1 MIYLDH
7 AATTPLHPLVLEA
20 MLPYFTEHYGNV
32 SSLHQAGQKSRR
44 GVENARE
51 MLADALGATR
61 KEIVFTSGATEA
73 DNQAIR
79 SVAALYP
86 GGHIISSSI
95 EHAAVLATCKYLET
109 LGHPVTYLEPNE
121 AGEITVDA
129 VADAF
134 ETNTVLVAL
143 MHTNNETGV
152 KTDIKKIATLAHER
166 NVLVFCDAVQAFG
179 FEAFNVKDL
188 GVDLL
193 SLSAHKLYGPKGVGV
208 LYIRE
213 GLELPAFMLGGEQ
226 ERGFRAGT
234 HNTPA
239 IVGMGKAAEL
249 AVRRLG
255 ESRNLTGIQNLTE
268 LRDNFEKKVL
278 TVEGVAVNGA
288 AARGP
293 KHCNVR
299 VAGVDGEALLLS
311 LDRFGIC
318 ASAGSACAAG
328 SLEPSHVLAALGLT
342 PDQAKASVRFSLG
355 YGVTKEMLDEA
366 SSRFAEAV
374 QRCRVFA

>member
-7 AATTPLHPLVLEA
+7 AATTPLEPLVLEA
-20 MLPYFTEHYGNV
+20 MLPYLTEHYGNV

-51 MLADALGATR
+51 QIADALGATR

-79 SVAALYP
+79 SVAQMYP
-86 GGHIISSSI
+86 RGHIITSSI
-95 EHAAVLATCKYLET
+95 EHAAVLATCRYLET
-109 LGHPVTYLEPNE
+109 LGHPVTYLQPNE
-121 AGEITVDA
+121 QGEITVDA
-129 VADAF
+129 VANAF
-134 ETNTVLVAL
+134 QSNTVLVVL

-152 KTDIKKIATLAHER
+152 KTDIKSISQLAKQK

-179 FEAFNVKDL
+179 FEALNVKDL

-208 LYIRE
+208 LYVRE

-249 AVRRLG
+249 AMKRLGDVAGFDDTRRL
-255 ESRNLTGIQNLTE
+255 EH
-268 LRDNFEKKVL
+268 LRDDFEKKL
-278 TVEGVAVNGA
+278 LEVEGVQVNGA
-288 AARGP
+288 APRGP

-299 VAGVDGEALLLS
+299 VANVDGEALLLS
-311 LDRFGIC
+311 LDRLGIC

-328 SLEPSHVLAALGLT
+328 SLEPSHVLTAMGLT
-342 PDQAKASVRFSLG
+342 PEQAKASVRFSLG
-355 YGVTKEMLDEA
+355 HGVTKDMLDEA
-366 SSRFAEAV
+366 ARRFAEAV
-374 QRCRVFA
+374 ERCRVFA

>member
-20 MLPYFTEHYGNV
+20 MLPYLTEHYGNV
-32 SSLHQAGQKSRR
+32 SSLHGAGQKSRR

-51 MLADALGATR
+51 LIADALGATR

-79 SVAALYP
+79 SVMQRHP
-86 GGHIISSSI
+86 GGHIISSST
-95 EHAAVLATCKYLET
+95 EHAAVLATCRYLET
-109 LGHPVTYLEPNE
+109 LGYPVTYLKPNE
-121 AGEITVDA
+121 AGEITLEA
-129 VADAF
+129 VAAAF
-134 ETNTVLVAL
+134 RPETVLVAL

-152 KTDIKKIATLAHER
+152 KTDIRSITQLAHEK
-166 NVLVFCDAVQAFG
+166 NALVFCDAVQAFG

-193 SLSAHKLYGPKGVGV
+193 SLSAHKFYGPKGVGV

-213 GLELPAFMLGGEQ
+213 DLELPAFMLGGEQ

-234 HNTPA
+234 HNTPG

-249 AVRRLG
+249 AVKRLG
-255 ESRNLTGIQNLTE
+255 EVQQLAQ
-268 LRDNFEKKVL
+268 LRDDFEKKLL
-278 TVEGVAVNGA
+278 TVEGVAVNGLA
-288 AARGP
+288 QRGP
-293 KHCNVR
+293 KHSNVR
-299 VAGVDGEALLLS
+299 VAHVDGEALLLS

-328 SLEPSHVLAALGLT
+328 SLEPSHVLTAMGLT
-342 PDQAKASVRFSLG
+342 PQQAKASVRFSIG
-355 YGVTKEMLDEA
+355 DGVTRDMLDEA
-366 SSRFAEAV
+366 AKHFGEAV
-374 QRCRVFA
+374 ERCRVFA

>member
-1 MIYLDH
+1 
-7 AATTPLHPLVLEA
+7 LE
-20 MLPYFTEHYGNV
+20 
-32 SSLHQAGQKSRR
+32 K
-44 GVENARE
+44 
-51 MLADALGATR
+51 
-61 KEIVFTSGATEA
+61 
-73 DNQAIR
+73 
-79 SVAALYP
+79 
-86 GGHIISSSI
+86 
-95 EHAAVLATCKYLET
+95 
-109 LGHPVTYLEPNE
+109 LGHPVTYLQPDA
-121 AGEITVDA
+121 AGEITLDA
-129 VADAF
+129 VAAAF
-134 ETNTVLVAL
+134 QPNTILVAL

-152 KTDIKKIATLAHER
+152 KTDIKSITKLAHEK
-166 NVLVFCDAVQAFG
+166 NALVFCDAVQAFG

-193 SLSAHKLYGPKGVGV
+193 SLSAHKFYGPKGVGV
-208 LYIRE
+208 LYVRE

-249 AVRRLG
+249 AVKRLG
-255 ESRNLTGIQNLTE
+255 KSQNLAQ
-268 LRDNFEKKVL
+268 LRDAFENKLL
-278 TVEGVAVNGA
+278 TVEGVVVNGTVP
-288 AARGP
+288 RGP

-299 VAGVDGEALLLS
+299 VADVDGEALLLS
-311 LDRFGIC
+311 LDRLGIC

-328 SLEPSHVLAALGLT
+328 SLEPSHVLTAMGLT

>member
-7 AATTPLHPLVLEA
+7 AATTPLDPLVLET
-20 MLPYFTEHYGNV
+20 MLPYMTEHYGNV

-51 MLADALGATR
+51 QIADAVGATR
-61 KEIVFTSGATEA
+61 KEIIFTSGATEA
-73 DNQAIR
+73 DNQAIH
-79 SVAALYP
+79 SVAQMYP
-86 GGHIISSSI
+86 GGHIITSKI
-95 EHAAVLATCKYLET
+95 EHAAVLATCKYLESF
-109 LGHPVTYLEPNE
+109 GHPVTYLKPNE

-129 VADAF
+129 VANAF
-134 ETNTVLVAL
+134 QPNTVLVAL

-152 KTDIKKIATLAHER
+152 KTDIKKIAELAHEKS
-166 NVLVFCDAVQAFG
+166 VLVFCDAVQAFG
-179 FEAFNVKDL
+179 FEALNVKDL

-239 IVGMGKAAEL
+239 IVGMGKAADL
-249 AVRRLG
+249 AVQRL
-255 ESRNLTGIQNLTE
+255 EDAKHLSR
-268 LRDNFEKKVL
+268 LRDEFEKKL
-278 TVEGVAVNGA
+278 LEVEGVKVNGA
-288 AARGP
+288 ALRGP

-299 VAGVDGEALLLS
+299 VANVDGEALLLS
-311 LDRFGIC
+311 LDRLGVC

-328 SLEPSHVLAALGLT
+328 SLEPSHVLTAMGLS
-342 PDQAKASVRFSLG
+342 PEEAKASVRFSLG
-355 YGVTKEMLDEA
+355 HGVTEAMLDEA
-366 SSRFAEAV
+366 AKRFAEAV
-374 QRCRVFA
+374 KRCRVFA

>member
-7 AATTPLHPLVLEA
+7 AATTPLHPLVLQA
-20 MLPYFTEHYGNV
+20 MLPYLTEHYGNV
-32 SSLHQAGQKSRR
+32 SSLHQAGQKARR

-51 MLADALGATR
+51 QIADALGVTR

-79 SVAALYP
+79 SSAAMYP
-86 GGHIISSSI
+86 GGHIITSSI
-95 EHAAVLATCKYLET
+95 EHAAVLATCRYLEF
-109 LGHPVTYLEPNE
+109 LGHPVTYLKPNE
-121 AGEITVDA
+121 QGEITTDD
-129 VADAF
+129 VAAAF
-134 ETNTVLVAL
+134 QANTSLVAL

-152 KTDIKKIATLAHER
+152 KTDIRKIAAFAREKS
-166 NVLVFCDAVQAFG
+166 VLVFCDAVQAFG
-179 FEAFNVKDL
+179 FEPLNVKDL

-249 AVRRLG
+249 AVKRLG
-255 ESRNLTGIQNLTE
+255 DVENLAQ
-268 LRDNFEKKVL
+268 LRDGFEKKL
-278 TVEGVAVNGA
+278 LLVEGVEVNGA
-288 AARGP
+288 APRGP

-299 VAGVDGEALLLS
+299 VADVDGEALLLS
-311 LDRFGIC
+311 LDRLGVC

-328 SLEPSHVLAALGLT
+328 SLEPSHVLTAMGLT
-342 PDQAKASVRFSLG
+342 SEQAKASIRFSIG
-355 YGVTKEMLDEA
+355 HGVSKHMLDEA
-366 SSRFAEAV
+366 AERFAEAV
-374 QRCRVFA
+374 ARCRVFA

>member
-7 AATTPLHPLVLEA
+7 AATTPLDPLVLGA
-20 MLPYFTEHYGNV
+20 MLPYMTEHYGNV
-32 SSLHQAGQKSRR
+32 SSLHSAGQKSRR
-44 GVENARE
+44 GAENARE
-51 MLADALGATR
+51 IIADALGATR

-79 SVAALYP
+79 SVAQMYP
-86 GGHIISSSI
+86 GGHIITSSI
-95 EHAAVLATCKYLET
+95 EHAAVLATCRHLET
-109 LGHPVTYLEPNE
+109 LGHLVTYLKPNA
-121 AGEITVDA
+121 AGEITVEA
-129 VADAF
+129 VANAF
-134 ETNTVLVAL
+134 QANTVLVAL

-152 KTDIKKIATLAHER
+152 TTDIKSITKLAHDK
-166 NVLVFCDAVQAFG
+166 NALVFCDAVQAFG
-179 FEAFNVKDL
+179 FEKFNVKDL

-193 SLSAHKLYGPKGVGV
+193 SLSAHKFYGPKGVGV
-208 LYIRE
+208 LYVRD

-249 AVRRLG
+249 AMKRLG
-255 ESRNLTGIQNLTE
+255 NVNTLAQ
-268 LRDNFEKKVL
+268 LRDDFEKKLL
-278 TVEGVAVNGA
+278 TVEGVQLNGTA
-288 AARGP
+288 SRGP

-299 VAGVDGEALLLS
+299 ASNVDGEALLLS
-311 LDRFGIC
+311 LDRLGVC

-328 SLEPSHVLAALGLT
+328 SLEPSHVLTAMGLT
-342 PDQAKASVRFSLG
+342 PEQAKASVRFSLG

-366 SSRFAEAV
+366 AKRFAEAV

>member
-7 AATTPLHPLVLEA
+7 AATTPLGPLVLEA
-20 MLPYFTEHYGNV
+20 MLPYFTLHYGNV
-32 SSLHQAGQKSRR
+32 SSLHQAGQKARR
-44 GVENARE
+44 GVETARE
-51 MLADALGATR
+51 QIADALGATR

-73 DNQAIR
+73 DNQALR
-79 SVAALYP
+79 SVARLYP
-86 GGHIISSSI
+86 SGHIITSSI
-95 EHAAVLATCKYLET
+95 EHAAVLATCRYLEG
-109 LGHPVTYLEPNE
+109 LGYPVTYLQPNE
-121 AGEITVDA
+121 HGEITVDA
-129 VADAF
+129 VMNAF
-134 ETNTVLVAL
+134 QSNTVLVAL

-152 KTDIKKIATLAHER
+152 KTDIKTISHLAHK
-166 NVLVFCDAVQAFG
+166 NKALMFCDAVQAFG
-179 FEAFNVKDL
+179 FEALNVKDL

-193 SLSAHKLYGPKGVGV
+193 SLSAHKFYGPKGVGV

-249 AVRRLG
+249 AVGHLSDAKRL
-255 ESRNLTGIQNLTE
+255 EH
-268 LRDNFEKKVL
+268 LRDDFEKTL
-278 TVEGVAVNGA
+278 LETNGVQRNGA

-299 VAGVDGEALLLS
+299 VADVDGEALLLS
-311 LDRFGIC
+311 LDRLGVC

-328 SLEPSHVLAALGLT
+328 SLEPSHVLTAMGLS
-342 PDQAKASVRFSLG
+342 PEQAKASVRFSLG
-355 YGVTKEMLDEA
+355 HGVTKEMLDEA
-366 SSRFAEAV
+366 AKRFAETVA
-374 QRCRVFA
+374 RCRVFA